1 MTLTYYGGRFPPHSQ
16 TGFYPRIL
24 LPWAG
29 APDRRQ
35 SFDNL
40 LQPFDNK
47 FTIA

>member
-1 MTLTYYGGRFPPHSQ
+1 VTLTYYGGSLSHSE
-16 TGFYPRIL
+16 TGFYPQIL
-24 LPWAG
+24 LPWAR